1 MTVKVFRDDDANA
14 VIIEVGSDGAGG
26 MRFNNELRAI
36 GNGDGTCSILN
47 PPKSTDT
54 VDFTELYEVPYAEFV
69 DENGARQTKIEYYS
83 KPGRVW

>member
-36 GNGDGTCSILN
+36 GNGDAYPNIQDNVGTAHFVMYNMTAADIVN
-47 PPKSTDT
+47 D
-54 VDFTELYEVPYAEFV
+54 VP
-69 DENGARQTKIEYYS
+69 
-83 KPGRVW
+83 